1 GSSVVLPCWLTPVT
15 DAENL
20 EIRWYRPDQFKNPL
34 LLYQNRKVI
43 TDLVEMYINR
53 SSLTLRNPQS
63 AGLKQGDVSLRL
75 DNIGLSDIGIF
86 HCYVSGDKS
95 YNSNTVKLSLTALG
109 SFPHLSLEHRH
120 DSVNLSCSSCGWF
133 PKPSLLWKSTN
144 EKGDLSERQSP
155 IYSEQENG
163 LFCIYSW
170 VILSSSV
177 SNSMTC
183 LVTLSEDEKRNVS
196 LEIGAGLPVENSGV
210 WKILFTLAL
219 LCVLA
224 LVGIVLFRFYRKY
237 KSKSDGELQERY
249 ISKPSSFTK
258 MMCLWYLYNP
268 IYLGFCISVVTD
280 YFFQYKYVHKYYNVH
295 KYKSEKLN
303 IILDK
308 ESCKKEFLSFNKQ
321 DDAVRDN
328 DEAAKIYK
336 GFGFPYELCVHGRN
350 KFSSGRAYWEVGLK
364 QTNVPCKKSWLIG
377 VAKASYTISN
387 NKEDFSPGKGFWFLC
402 SDPENGLHVNTEPE
416 IVLPKNITPES
427 IGVLLDFS
435 KSELSF
441 YNVTDSAHIFTMKIK
456 RNSQEELVPLFNPG
470 IGDKAPLKI

>member
-1 GSSVVLPCWLTPVT
+1 IMGKYGSSVVLPCWLTPAT

-86 HCYVSGDKS
+86 HCYVSGDTS
-95 YNSNTVKLSLTALG
+95 YNSNNVKLSLTALG
-109 SFPHLSLEHRH
+109 SFPYLSLEHRH

-144 EKGDLSERQSP
+144 EKGDALSKRQSP

-224 LVGIVLFRFYRKY
+224 LVGIVLFHFYRKY
-237 KSKSDGELQERY
+237 KSKS
-249 ISKPSSFTK
+249 
-258 MMCLWYLYNP
+258 
-268 IYLGFCISVVTD
+268 V
-280 YFFQYKYVHKYYNVH
+280 
-295 KYKSEKLN
+295 N

-321 DDAVRDN
+321 NDAVRDN
-328 DEAAKIYK
+328 DEAANIYK
-336 GFGFPYELCVHGRN
+336 GSGFPYELCVHGRN

-416 IVLPKNITPES
+416 IVLPENITPES

-441 YNVTDSAHIFTMKIK
+441 YNVTESAHIFTMKIK